1 MKHVIIGTAGHVD
14 HGKTNLIRA
23 LTGIETDRLREEK
36 ERGISI
42 ELGFANLTL
51 PSGRTAGIVD
61 VPGHERFI
69 KNMLAGVSGIDLVL
83 LVIAADE
90 GVMPQTRE
98 HFDILQLLQVKNGI
112 VVLTKIDLVEK
123 DWLDLVQEEIRDFL
137 SGTTLES
144 APIIPVSSV
153 TGEGIPL
160 LINTIDKLL
169 EDASEKPVFGQM
181 RLPVD
186 RVFSVTGFG
195 TVVTGTMV
203 SGEIVVGEEVEIM
216 PSNIITRVRGLQ
228 VHGQKVERASAGQRV
243 AVNLAGVE
251 VEQINRGNV
260 VCSVKSLNPSYR
272 LDTKLHLLESAGKPL
287 KHRARVRLHI
297 GTDEILGRAILLDR
311 EELLPGEDAYVQL
324 QLEDTAVAGKGDRF
338 VIRSYSPMHTIGGGV
353 VIDAAPKRHKR
364 YKPEVIAAL
373 ATKEKGT
380 PEELTLQYVEN
391 QKVPVAAADI
401 AQGVNLADAE
411 VESALHKLLEQ
422 QAVKE
427 IDTEGKK
434 IYLTAAAYQR
444 CAEQITA
451 ALTEYHKQYPLREG
465 YPKEELR
472 SRMFSAMNN
481 KVFQGLL
488 QTMADEGILFVNP
501 QTAALPNFTGEPVGK
516 AAVIVKKIEQLL
528 KANGY
533 QPPNWKDVLKET
545 GLNPDEAAE
554 VLNYLLRTAK
564 ISKIADNIYFHS
576 ETLQT
581 AQEKIVQFIK
591 TNNSISVAEARD
603 LLQTSRKYALPL
615 LEYFDRQRITRRQ
628 EDNRVLGARAQT
640 LQQ

>member
-23 LTGIETDRLREEK
+23 LTGIETDRLQEEK

-112 VVLTKIDLVEK
+112 VVLTKIDLVEQ
-123 DWLDLVQEEIRDFL
+123 DWLELVQEEIRDFL

-153 TGEGIPL
+153 TGEGIQL
-160 LINTIDKLL
+160 LLNTIDKLL
-169 EDASEKPVFGQM
+169 ENTSEKPASGQM

-203 SGEIVVGEEVEIM
+203 SGEVAVGEEVEIM

-228 VHGQKVERASAGQRV
+228 VHGQKVERARAGQRV

-251 VEQINRGNV
+251 VDQINRGNV
-260 VCSVKSLNPSYR
+260 VCSVKSLTPSYR
-272 LDTKLHLLESAGKPL
+272 LDTKLHLLESAEKPL

-297 GTDEILGRAILLDR
+297 GTDEILGRVILLDR
-311 EELLPGEDAYVQL
+311 EELLPGDDAYVQF
-324 QLEDTAVAGKGDRF
+324 QLEDTVVAAKGDRF
-338 VIRSYSPMHTIGGGV
+338 VIRSYSPMHTIGGGI
-353 VIDAAPKRHKR
+353 VIDSAPKRHKR
-364 YKPEVIAAL
+364 FKPEIIAAL

-380 PEELTLQYVEN
+380 PEELTMQYVEN
-391 QKVPVAAADI
+391 QKMPVAAAAI
-401 AQGVNLADAE
+401 AQGVNLADIE

-422 QAVKE
+422 REVKS
-427 IDTEGKK
+427 IDAEGKNTY
-434 IYLTAAAYQR
+434 IAAAAYQR
-444 CAEQITA
+444 WAEQITG

-481 KVFQGLL
+481 KVFQSLL
-488 QTMADEGILFVNP
+488 QTMADDGILLINS
-501 QTAALPNFTGEPVGK
+501 QTIALPSFTGEPTGK
-516 AAVIVKKIEQLL
+516 DAAVIQKIEQLL
-528 KANGY
+528 KASGY
-533 QPPNWKDVLKET
+533 QPPNWKEVLKET
-545 GLNPDEAAE
+545 ALNSEKSAE
-554 VLNYLLRTAK
+554 VLNYLLRTGK

-576 ETLQT
+576 DTLQT
-581 AQEKIVQFIK
+581 AQHKIVQFIK
-591 TNNSISVAEARD
+591 TNSSISVAETRD

-615 LEYFDRQRITRRQ
+615 LEYFDRLRVTRRQ
-628 EDNRVLGARAQT
+628 DDNRVLGAKAQT
-640 LQQ
+640 